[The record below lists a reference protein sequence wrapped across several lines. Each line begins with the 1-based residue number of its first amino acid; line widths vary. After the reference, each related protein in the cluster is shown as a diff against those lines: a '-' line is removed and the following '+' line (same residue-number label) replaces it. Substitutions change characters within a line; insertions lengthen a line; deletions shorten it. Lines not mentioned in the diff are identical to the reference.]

1 MPEINNLRFDVS
13 VKNSISV
20 HVLDRLEELI
30 DVELDSRFW
39 QVRRT
44 TLDCLVQIH
53 FHKLE
58 NESKAARGLITK
70 QTR

>member
-58 NESKAARGLITK
+58 NESKAARRLITK